1 MEELR
6 AAAGS
11 LLIAAPDMLDPNF
24 MHSVVLVVSHEE
36 AGAMG
41 LVLNRPANVTVD
53 ALLPDHPVLSRQRF
67 LVHQGGPVG
76 RDGLQFL
83 HRVPER
89 IPGGYEIAEGLFL
102 GGEID
107 ALADYLDRQRDAAHD
122 HVRLLIGYAGWGE
135 GQLDR
140 ELAQAAWLPAPGRV
154 DWVFEADPQKMW
166 RNALRSIGNA
176 GRGLDELPPDVHW
189 N

>member
-6 AAAGS
+6 AVSGS
-11 LLIAAPDMLDPNF
+11 LLVAAPDMLDPNF
-24 MHSVVLVVSHEE
+24 MHAVVLVVSHEP

-53 ALLPDHPVLSRQRF
+53 ALLPDHPLLSRQRF

-89 IPGGYEIAEGLFL
+89 VPGGYEIAEGLFL

-107 ALADYLDRQRDAAHD
+107 ALAEYLEDQRAAAHEF
-122 HVRLLIGYAGWGE
+122 VRLLIGYAGWGE

-140 ELAQAAWLPAPGRV
+140 ELSEGVWLPAPGKAE
-154 DWVFEADPQKMW
+154 WVFNTDPERMW
-166 RNALRSIGNA
+166 RDAVRSIGDA